1 MKKFAKINAGAI
13 QYVLVISVVIIIV
26 LFAFISLVYTQKR
39 IQLKSVLYKAAIEA
53 TYMGFNYLKTNSI
66 SYNTNTKISFTD
78 YNFEQ
83 TVITKKPWGIFDIG
97 IIRATLKKET
107 FLKVALLGNKNKGGK
122 ALYLAENNQALVLVG
137 NTNIKGDVILPK
149 RGVKTGNIAG
159 ISYYGAKLIDG
170 NIKKTA
176 NNLPKIQNLA
186 YLKQLIKAPPTEA
199 KEYISLEEKMQLN
212 QSFTDNTLVYKT
224 QRNLSLRDIQ
234 LRGNIVII
242 SSADITVYPTAILE
256 DVIIIA
262 PTVTL
267 ETSVKGNFQVF
278 ASKSIH
284 LKKGVQLQ
292 YPSSLVLLQEKAP
305 ETLNRNPKKIN
316 GIKIDNKAMVKGPV
330 LFYSNDKK
338 NGYGTQIL
346 IEENAQVIGEVYC
359 TKNLEL
365 RGKVAGVVY
374 TNNFIAKQ
382 AGSVYSNH
390 LYNAVINS
398 SNISEKYNGLFID
411 AENKQVAKWVE

>member
-1 MKKFAKINAGAI
+1 MKKFIKIKAGAI

-26 LFAFISLVYTQKR
+26 LFAFISLVYTQKK
-39 IQLKSVLYKAAIEA
+39 IQLKSLLFKEAIEA

-66 SYNTNTKISFTD
+66 PFNTNTKISFTD
-78 YNFEQ
+78 YDFEQ
-83 TVITKKPWGIFDIG
+83 TEISKKPWGIFDIG
-97 IIRATLKKET
+97 IARTTLKKET

-137 NTNIKGDVILPK
+137 DTNIKGDVVLPK
-149 RGVKTGNIAG
+149 RGVKTGTIAG
-159 ISYYGAKLIDG
+159 TSYYGTKLIDG
-170 NIKKTA
+170 NIKKNA
-176 NNLPKIQNLA
+176 NNLPKIQNIA
-186 YLKQLIKAPPTEA
+186 YLKQLLKALPTEA
-199 KEYISLEEKMQLN
+199 IEYISLEDNMSLN
-212 QSFTDNTLVYKT
+212 QSFTENTLVYKT
-224 QRNLSLRDIQ
+224 SENLSLKDIQ

-242 SSADITVYPTAILE
+242 STAAITVYPSAILE
-256 DVIIIA
+256 DVLVIA

-267 ETSVKGNFQVF
+267 EKNVKGNFQVF

-292 YPSSLVLLQEKAP
+292 YPSSLVLLQKEVSKAINS
-305 ETLNRNPKKIN
+305 NRNKIH
-316 GIKIDNKAMVKGPV
+316 GIKIDNNALVKGPV
-330 LFYSNDKK
+330 LFYSDDKK

-374 TNNFIAKQ
+374 TNNFIAKE
-382 AGSVYSNH
+382 AGSIYNNH
-390 LYNAVINS
+390 LYNAEINS
-398 SNISEKYNGLFID
+398 SNISKKYNGLYID
-411 AENKQVAKWVE
+411 IENKQVAKWVE

>member
-1 MKKFAKINAGAI
+1 MKKFIKIKAGAI

-26 LFAFISLVYTQKR
+26 LFAFISLVYTQKK
-39 IQLKSVLYKAAIEA
+39 IQLKSLLFKEAIEA

-66 SYNTNTKISFTD
+66 PFNTNTKISFTD
-78 YNFEQ
+78 YDFEQ
-83 TVITKKPWGIFDIG
+83 TEISKKPWGIFDIG
-97 IIRATLKKET
+97 IARTTLKKET

-137 NTNIKGDVILPK
+137 DTNIKGDVVLPK
-149 RGVKTGNIAG
+149 RGVKTGTIAG
-159 ISYYGAKLIDG
+159 TSYYGTKLIDG
-170 NIKKTA
+170 NIKKNA
-176 NNLPKIQNLA
+176 NNLPKIQNIA
-186 YLKQLIKAPPTEA
+186 YLKQLLKALPTEA
-199 KEYISLEEKMQLN
+199 IEYISLEDNMSLN
-212 QSFTDNTLVYKT
+212 QSFTENTLVYKT
-224 QRNLSLRDIQ
+224 SENLSLKDIQ

-242 SSADITVYPTAILE
+242 STAAITVYPSAILE
-256 DVIIIA
+256 DVLVIA

-267 ETSVKGNFQVF
+267 EKNVNGNFQVF

-292 YPSSLVLLQEKAP
+292 YPSSLVLLQKEVSKAINS
-305 ETLNRNPKKIN
+305 NRNKIH
-316 GIKIDNKAMVKGPV
+316 GIKIDNNALVKGPV
-330 LFYSNDKK
+330 LFYSDDKK

-374 TNNFIAKQ
+374 TNNFIAKE
-382 AGSVYSNH
+382 AGSIYNNH
-390 LYNAVINS
+390 LYNAEINS
-398 SNISEKYNGLFID
+398 SNISKKYNGLYID
-411 AENKQVAKWVE
+411 IENKQVAKWVE

>member
-1 MKKFAKINAGAI
+1 MKKFTKIKAGAI

-39 IQLKSVLYKAAIEA
+39 IQLKSVLYKEAIEV

-66 SYNTNTKISFTD
+66 PFNTNTKISFTD
-78 YNFEQ
+78 YDFEQ
-83 TVITKKPWGIFDIG
+83 TEISKKPWGIFDIG
-97 IIRATLKKET
+97 IVKATLKKET
-107 FLKVALLGNKNKGGK
+107 FLKVALLGNKNRQGT

-137 NTNIKGDVILPK
+137 NTNIKGDVVLPK
-149 RGVKTGNIAG
+149 RGVKTGTIAG
-159 ISYYGAKLIDG
+159 TSYYGTKLIDG
-170 NIKKTA
+170 NISKTA
-176 NNLPKIQNLA
+176 NNLPKIQNLS
-186 YLKQLIKAPPTEA
+186 YLKQFLKAPPNEGI
-199 KEYISLEEKMQLN
+199 EYISLEEKMQLN
-212 QSFTDNTLVYKT
+212 QSFTENTKVYKT
-224 QRNLSLRDIQ
+224 SENLSLRDIQ

-242 SSADITVYPTAILE
+242 SSAAITVYPTAILE
-256 DVIIIA
+256 DVLVIA

-267 ETSVKGNFQVF
+267 EKNVKGTFQVF

-292 YPSSLVLLQEKAP
+292 YPSSLVLLQKEAPKAINS
-305 ETLNRNPKKIN
+305 NRTKIH
-316 GIKIDNKAMVKGPV
+316 GIKIDNNALVKGPV
-330 LFYSNDKK
+330 LFYSDDKK
-338 NGYGTQIL
+338 NGYDTQIL

-365 RGKVAGVVY
+365 RGKVSGVVY

-390 LYNAVINS
+390 LYNAKINS
-398 SNISEKYNGLFID
+398 STISPKYNGLFID
-411 AENKQVAKWVE
+411 EENKQVAKWVE